1 LGHDPGPRTRLGS
14 VIMDCS
20 KLSESKIVEALRENS
35 KAIANIRNRHAT
47 PAHLQFPPLF
57 RIALTEADDAVLA
70 KIKQDNRELEAELV
84 ARPRNHLKVPPQ
96 SK

>member
-1 LGHDPGPRTRLGS
+1 
-14 VIMDCS
+14 MDYS
-20 KLSESKIVEALRENS
+20 KLSESKIVEALRKNS
-35 KAIANIRNRHAT
+35 EAIANIRNRQAA
-47 PAHLQFPPLF
+47 PANLQFPPLF

-70 KIKQDNRELEAELV
+70 KIEKENRELEAELV